1 MARVL
6 PIAKVGAQ
14 ELAAA
19 DVVVVGSGVEG
30 FVVAGVRPAKAMRAW
45 LAGLPRM
52 GGKPVAIFCTY
63 GVAPKGALRS
73 MRSALEATGAAVI
86 AQAAFGPKEVAAHAG
101 VFGPRAFGAA
111 LAGRATPSQA
121 THVLVE

>member
-1 MARVL
+1 
-6 PIAKVGAQ
+6 
-14 ELAAA
+14 
-19 DVVVVGSGVEG
+19 
-30 FVVAGVRPAKAMRAW
+30 
-45 LAGLPRM
+45 M

-86 AQAAFGPKEVAAHAG
+86 AQAAFGPNEVAAHAG